1 MELQPGDEPQPHFS
15 FLTGDLTREQT
26 PCYLTYTNGATHDV
40 IRANLHRSAMYSG
53 LIRATGTRYC
63 PSIEDKITRFA
74 DKERHQIFIEPE
86 GLSTDEKYVQG
97 MSTSLPAD
105 VQREMLRTI
114 PGLENCRVTRYG
126 YAIEY
131 DCIDPLSLDAALR
144 ARGIEGLY
152 FAGQINGSSG
162 YEEAAAQGLYA
173 GINAALALRGEP
185 PLILS
190 RADAY
195 IGVLCDDLTGKGT
208 NEPYRMM
215 TSRAEYRLLLR
226 QDNADERLTGLARRT
241 GLVSHARYA
250 RLMRKREE
258 IARAKAALN
267 ASVAPGEALAKLL
280 ESRGEAV
287 PRSGARLGDLLRR
300 RGVAYTDLLA
310 LYPQALPA
318 LSPEAREAVEL
329 DARYAGYIEKEK
341 ALLARFRALEDT
353 PLPPSLDYSGMDGL
367 RIEARQKLAAAKPES
382 LGRASRIPG
391 VSPADV
397 AVLMIYLKK
406 QAAEDG
412 REGN

>member
-1 MELQPGDEPQPHFS
+1 
-15 FLTGDLTREQT
+15 
-26 PCYLTYTNGATHDV
+26 
-40 IRANLHRSAMYSG
+40 
-53 LIRATGTRYC
+53 
-63 PSIEDKITRFA
+63 
-74 DKERHQIFIEPE
+74 
-86 GLSTDEKYVQG
+86 
-97 MSTSLPAD
+97 
-105 VQREMLRTI
+105 
-114 PGLENCRVTRYG
+114 
-126 YAIEY
+126 
-131 DCIDPLSLDAALR
+131 
-144 ARGIEGLY
+144 
-152 FAGQINGSSG
+152 
-162 YEEAAAQGLYA
+162 
-173 GINAALALRGEP
+173 
-185 PLILS
+185 
-190 RADAY
+190 
-195 IGVLCDDLTGKGT
+195 
-208 NEPYRMM
+208 MM